1 LGVDARIVGYR
12 TWDLGN
18 SFKMKQPRRGRPPKP
33 LDPNASN
40 AARLGAEIRSRR
52 LERGLTLEALAEVI
66 GFTPQHISEVER
78 AKASVSNPFLTA
90 CDHALEAQGS
100 LLELLPA
107 VVYERAI
114 ERHDRSV
121 ARRRSRRPRVAHERR
136 ELPGAPA
143 CATTAAED
151 RIMADL
157 RRGLLCRYDS
167 ATCEGERPD
176 DETLRRGVVT
186 CWKLRQQGRYVDL
199 GAMLTKLLSG
209 LDTAVRTGPPDDG
222 LALRLSVHAYN
233 AASAVC
239 KTFGDPGLAVLC
251 ADRAVQAARAADE
264 PLLVASAA
272 YRLANVYLCSGDLPE
287 AHEIALSGASVLETA
302 TDASRARLAT
312 AGGLLLTAAVARARQ
327 QDARGAWELI
337 CESERLARRLGS
349 EHVGLHTIF
358 GPTSV
363 AIYAVAVAAELG
375 DGRDVVRRAG
385 TIDLVHL
392 PPGLLERRSHFL
404 IEVARGHSQQSNDGE
419 ALATLLWAER
429 LTPDEVR
436 LNRKARALVED
447 LVVRERPGTGPEL
460 RELASRLRV
469 EL

>member
-1 LGVDARIVGYR
+1 
-12 TWDLGN
+12 
-18 SFKMKQPRRGRPPKP
+18 M
-33 LDPNASN
+33 
-40 AARLGAEIRSRR
+40 
-52 LERGLTLEALAEVI
+52 ERGLTLEALAELV

-78 AKASVSNPFLTA
+78 AKASVSSPFLAA
-90 CDHALEAQGS
+90 CDRELEAQGS

-107 VVYERAI
+107 VVYERAL

-121 ARRRSRRPRVAHERR
+121 ARRRSRRTRVARERR

-143 CATTAAED
+143 CATTDSED
-151 RIMADL
+151 RVMADL
-157 RRGLLCRYDS
+157 RRVLLCRYESKPPD
-167 ATCEGERPD
+167 GDKPD
-176 DETLRRGVVT
+176 DATLQRGVVT
-186 CWKLRQQGRYVDL
+186 SWKLRQQGKYVEL
-199 GAMLTKLLSG
+199 GLMLTKLLGG
-209 LDTAVRTGPPDDG
+209 LDCAVRAAPRDDG
-222 LALRLSVHAYN
+222 LPLRLSVHAYN

-251 ADRAVQAARAADE
+251 ADRAVQSARAVDE
-264 PLLVASAA
+264 PLLVAAAA
-272 YRLANVYLCSGDLPE
+272 YRLSNVYLCSGDLPE
-287 AHEIALSGASVLETA
+287 AHEIALSGASLIESA
-302 TDASRARLAT
+302 MDASHARLAT

-337 CESERLARRLGS
+337 REAEAVASRLEN

-375 DGRDVVRRAG
+375 DGRDVVRRAS

-404 IEVARGHSQQSNDGE
+404 IEFARGHSQQANDGE
-419 ALATLLWAER
+419 ALATLLTAER
-429 LTPDEVR
+429 VTPDEVR
-436 LNRKARALVED
+436 LNPKVRALVEE
-447 LVVRERPGTGPEL
+447 LVVRERPGTGSEL
-460 RELASRLRV
+460 RELAARLRL